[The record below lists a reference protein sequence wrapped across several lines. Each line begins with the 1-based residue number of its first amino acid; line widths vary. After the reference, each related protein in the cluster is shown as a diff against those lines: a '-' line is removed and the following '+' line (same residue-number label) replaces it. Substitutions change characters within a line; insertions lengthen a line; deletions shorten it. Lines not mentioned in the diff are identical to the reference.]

1 MEILNCNQKG
11 SVKKTSNIIKIEAK
25 LNRVLFPKYP
35 EILGKDNTFGIVS
48 WCPVNVIEG
57 DPIIDSWGGLIV
69 KGTYT
74 EEIDYHK
81 NYTIVAKEVTDKQ
94 RGTQYE
100 LMFIGELL
108 DLSKVSNQKSFLK
121 SFLTDGQITEMFK
134 ILDNPL
140 SVIEKHDINTLKKV
154 KGIGD
159 YIANCIIERF
169 EQNKDNCE
177 VYIELDDYGLTP
189 NFIQKLI
196 SKYKNPHKVVE
207 IVKKNPYQLSFE
219 VDGIGF
225 KTADEIAL
233 RSGIERTSPER
244 IKGYIN
250 CLLNEL
256 AQNGNSFITSGELT
270 SYIFEEFGGR
280 DNILEVYL
288 DDEGNVIGNNINDA
302 IDSLKENNIIEVE
315 DNDIKSKRR
324 VYLKKYYDLEKEISL
339 HLKRIANSE
348 NKFHY
353 ENWEEVVSQQE
364 RKQGWRF
371 TDEQKQGI
379 KLGLDSQVCF
389 ITGGAGVGKSSLV
402 SGILESLKDYSFAQT
417 ALAGK
422 ASARLQEVTGE
433 EGFTIHRL
441 LGFTPPHDFMFNEE
455 NPLEYDI
462 IILDEISLVGGE
474 IFLSLLKAIPNGCK
488 LIILG
493 DMGQL
498 ESIGCMNLAFDI
510 YNSKFITT
518 VELTKVHR
526 QAQKSGIITTS
537 QQIRRGEPVLEKKY
551 TGTKIVGE
559 LQDMYFDIEDT
570 CDTTRQRVLKW
581 FQEKYESDLVKDIMD
596 IQILSPCK
604 ERGDASV
611 FNLNLDV
618 QDYINPPSKSKQE
631 IKVNLGKDKSFILRE
646 GDKIMCIK
654 NNYEIMGQKRKGV
667 FNGWCG
673 ILKKVN
679 NDFGMHEVYI
689 PMIDDTMIF
698 STSDLTNGVILGY
711 ASTVHKYQGSS
722 AKIIIGVFDNTT
734 PPSMRTRELLYTLW
748 TRAEKE
754 CITVGQNSA
763 LYNAARNSGVSN
775 KNTFLVEL
783 LDSN

>member
-1 MEILNCNQKG
+1 M
-11 SVKKTSNIIKIEAK
+11 KKTSNIIKFEGN
-25 LNRVLFPKYP
+25 LNRILFPKYP
-35 EILGKDNTFGIVS
+35 EVLGKDNDFGIVS
-48 WCPVNVIEG
+48 WNPVNVLEG
-57 DPIIDSWGGLIV
+57 EPIIDSWGSLIV
-69 KGTYT
+69 KGIYS
-74 EEIDYHK
+74 EELDCHK
-81 NYTIVAKEVTDKQ
+81 DYTIIAKEIYDEQ

-100 LMFIGELL
+100 LMFIGESL
-108 DLSKVSNQKSFLK
+108 DLSKVKNQRGFLK
-121 SFLTDGQITEMFK
+121 SFLTDGQVDEMFK
-134 ILDNPL
+134 VLSNPL
-140 SVIEKHDINTLKKV
+140 EAIENHDIAALKRV
-154 KGIGD
+154 KGVGD

-169 EQNKDNCE
+169 EKNKDDCE
-177 VYIELDDYGLTP
+177 VYIELDNFGLTP

-196 SKYKNPHKVVE
+196 QRYKNPHKVIE
-207 IVKKNPYQLSFE
+207 IVKQNPYQLSFD

-225 KTADEIAL
+225 KTADDIAIKG
-233 RSGIERTSPER
+233 GIQRKSPER

-250 CLLNEL
+250 YILDNLG
-256 AQNGNSFITSGELT
+256 QSGNSYITSGELT

-280 DNILEVYL
+280 DNILDIYQ
-288 DDEGNVIGNNINDA
+288 DKNGCIIGNNINDA
-302 IDSLKENNIIEVE
+302 INSLKEENIIIVE
-315 DNDIKSKRR
+315 DHEEKSQRR
-324 VYLKKYYDLEKEISL
+324 VYLKKYYDLEKEISE
-339 HLKRIANSE
+339 HLKRIANAE
-348 NKFHY
+348 NKFNY
-353 ENWEEVVSQQE
+353 ENWEEIVRQQE
-364 RKQGWRF
+364 HKQGYRF
-371 TDEQKQGI
+371 TDEQIAGI
-379 KLGLDSQVCF
+379 KTGLDNQVCF

-402 SGILESLKDYSFAQT
+402 SGILESLKDYTFAQT

-441 LGFTPPHDFMFNEE
+441 LGFNPSLGFTFNED

-474 IFLSLLKAIPNGCK
+474 IFLSLLKAIPNGSK

-498 ESIGCMNLAFDI
+498 ESIGCMNLAFDL
-510 YNSKFITT
+510 YKSKSIITI
-518 VELTKVHR
+518 ELTKVHR

-537 QQIRRGEPVLEKKY
+537 QQIRKGQPVLEKKY
-551 TGTKIVGE
+551 TGIKTFGE
-559 LQDMYFDIEDT
+559 LQDMHFDIEDS
-570 CDTTRQRVLKW
+570 CNTTRERTIKW
-581 FQEKYESDLVKDIMD
+581 FKEKYESDLVKNIMD

-611 FNLNLDV
+611 FNLNQDV
-618 QDYINPPSKSKQE
+618 QEYVNPHDNGKNE
-631 IKVNLGKDKSFILRE
+631 IKVKLGKDKSYYLRE
-646 GDKIMCIK
+646 GDKVMCIK
-654 NNYEIMGQKRKGV
+654 NNYRIQGRKKTGV

-673 ILKKVN
+673 ILKTIDNVLG
-679 NDFGMHEVYI
+679 FHEVYI

-698 STSDLTNGVILGY
+698 STSDLTSGVVLGY

-722 AKIIIGVFDNTT
+722 AKVIIGVFDNTT

-763 LYNAARNSGVSN
+763 IYNAARNSGVTD

-783 LDSN
+783 LDGKEM

>member
-1 MEILNCNQKG
+1 MSWNP
-11 SVKKTSNIIKIEAK
+11 IK
-25 LNRVLFPKYP
+25 VLEGEP
-35 EILGKDNTFGIVS
+35 IV
-48 WCPVNVIEG
+48 
-57 DPIIDSWGGLIV
+57 DSWRSFIV
-69 KGTYT
+69 KGIYS
-74 EEIDYHK
+74 EELDYHK
-81 NYTIVAKEVTDKQ
+81 DYTIIAKEIYDEQ

-108 DLSKVSNQKSFLK
+108 DLSKVKNQRGFLK
-121 SFLTDGQITEMFK
+121 SFLTDGQVDEMFK
-134 ILDNPL
+134 VLPNPL
-140 SVIEKHDINTLKKV
+140 EAIESHDIAALKQV
-154 KGIGD
+154 KGVGD

-169 EQNKDNCE
+169 EKNKDDCE
-177 VYIELDDYGLTP
+177 VYIELDNFGLTP

-196 SKYKNPHKVVE
+196 QRYKNPHKVIE
-207 IVKKNPYQLSFE
+207 IVKQNPYQLSFD

-225 KTADEIAL
+225 KTADDIAIKG
-233 RSGIERTSPER
+233 GIQRKSPER

-250 CLLNEL
+250 YILDNLG
-256 AQNGNSFITSGELT
+256 QSGNSYITSGELT

-280 DNILEVYL
+280 DNILDIYQ
-288 DDEGNVIGNNINDA
+288 DKNGRIIGNNINDA
-302 IDSLKENNIIEVE
+302 INSLKEENIIIVE
-315 DNDIKSKRR
+315 DHEEKSQRR
-324 VYLKKYYDLEKEISL
+324 VYLKKYYDLEKEISE
-339 HLKRIANSE
+339 HLKRIANAE
-348 NKFHY
+348 NKFNY
-353 ENWEEVVSQQE
+353 ENWEEIVRQQE
-364 RKQGWRF
+364 HKQGYRF
-371 TDEQKQGI
+371 TDEQIAGI
-379 KLGLDSQVCF
+379 KTGLDNQVCF

-402 SGILESLKDYSFAQT
+402 SGILESLKDYTFAQT

-441 LGFTPPHDFMFNEE
+441 LGFNPSLGFTFNED

-498 ESIGCMNLAFDI
+498 ESIGCMNLAFDL
-510 YNSKFITT
+510 YKSKSIVTI
-518 VELTKVHR
+518 ELTKVHR

-537 QQIRRGEPVLEKKY
+537 QQIRKGQPVLEKKY
-551 TGTKIVGE
+551 TGIKTFGE
-559 LQDMYFDIEDT
+559 LQDMHFDIEDS
-570 CDTTRQRVLKW
+570 CNTTRERTIKW
-581 FQEKYESDLVKDIMD
+581 FKEKYESDFVKDVMD

-611 FNLNLDV
+611 FNLNQDV
-618 QDYINPPSKSKQE
+618 QEYVNPHDNGKNE
-631 IKVNLGKDKSFILRE
+631 IKVKLGKDKSYYLRE
-646 GDKIMCIK
+646 GDKVMCIK
-654 NNYEIMGQKRKGV
+654 NNYRIQGKKKTGV

-673 ILKKVN
+673 ILKTIDNVLG
-679 NDFGMHEVYI
+679 FHEVYI

-698 STSDLTNGVILGY
+698 STSDLTSGVVLGY

-722 AKIIIGVFDNTT
+722 AKVVIGAFDNTT

-763 LYNAARNSGVSN
+763 IYNAARNSGVTD

-783 LDSN
+783 LDEKEM

>member
-1 MEILNCNQKG
+1 M
-11 SVKKTSNIIKIEAK
+11 KKTSNIIKFEGN
-25 LNRVLFPKYP
+25 LNRILFPKYP
-35 EILGKDNTFGIVS
+35 EVLGKDNDFGIVS
-48 WCPVNVIEG
+48 WNPVNVLEG
-57 DPIIDSWGGLIV
+57 EPIIDSWGSLIV
-69 KGTYT
+69 KGIYS
-74 EEIDYHK
+74 EELDYHK
-81 NYTIVAKEVTDKQ
+81 DYTIIAKEIYDEQ

-100 LMFIGELL
+100 LMFIGESL
-108 DLSKVSNQKSFLK
+108 DLSKVKNQRGFLK
-121 SFLTDGQITEMFK
+121 SFLTDGQVDEMFK
-134 ILDNPL
+134 VLSNPL
-140 SVIEKHDINTLKKV
+140 EAIENHDIAALKRV
-154 KGIGD
+154 KGVGD

-169 EQNKDNCE
+169 EKNKDDCE
-177 VYIELDDYGLTP
+177 VYIELDNFGLTP

-196 SKYKNPHKVVE
+196 QRYKNPHKVIE
-207 IVKKNPYQLSFE
+207 IVKQNPYQLSFD

-225 KTADEIAL
+225 KTADDIAIKG
-233 RSGIERTSPER
+233 GIQRKSPER

-250 CLLNEL
+250 YILDNLG
-256 AQNGNSFITSGELT
+256 QSGNSYITSGELT

-280 DNILEVYL
+280 DNILDIYQ
-288 DDEGNVIGNNINDA
+288 DKNGCIIGNNINDA
-302 IDSLKENNIIEVE
+302 INSLKEENIIIVE
-315 DNDIKSKRR
+315 DHEEKSQRR
-324 VYLKKYYDLEKEISL
+324 VYLKKYYDLEKEISE
-339 HLKRIANSE
+339 HLKRIANAE
-348 NKFHY
+348 NKFNY
-353 ENWEEVVSQQE
+353 ENWEEIVRQQE
-364 RKQGWRF
+364 HKQGYRF
-371 TDEQKQGI
+371 TDEQIAGI
-379 KLGLDSQVCF
+379 KTGLDNQVCF

-402 SGILESLKDYSFAQT
+402 SGILESLKDYTFAQT

-441 LGFTPPHDFMFNEE
+441 LGFNPSLGFTFNED

-474 IFLSLLKAIPNGCK
+474 IFLSLLKAIPNGSK

-498 ESIGCMNLAFDI
+498 ESIGCMNLAFDL
-510 YNSKFITT
+510 YKSKSIITI
-518 VELTKVHR
+518 ELTKVHR

-537 QQIRRGEPVLEKKY
+537 QQIRKGQPVLEKKY
-551 TGTKIVGE
+551 TGIKTFGE
-559 LQDMYFDIEDT
+559 LQDMHFDIEDS
-570 CDTTRQRVLKW
+570 CNTTRERTIKW
-581 FQEKYESDLVKDIMD
+581 FKEKYESDLVKNIMD

-611 FNLNLDV
+611 FNLNQDV
-618 QDYINPPSKSKQE
+618 QEYVNPHDNGKNE
-631 IKVNLGKDKSFILRE
+631 IKVKLGKDKSYYLRE
-646 GDKIMCIK
+646 GDKVMCIK
-654 NNYEIMGQKRKGV
+654 NNYRIQGRKKTGV

-673 ILKKVN
+673 ILKTIDNVLG
-679 NDFGMHEVYI
+679 FHEVYI

-698 STSDLTNGVILGY
+698 STSDLTSGVVLGY

-722 AKIIIGVFDNTT
+722 AKVIIGVFDNTT

-763 LYNAARNSGVSN
+763 IYNAARNSGVTD

-783 LDSN
+783 LDGKETSYEKSTIN

>member
-1 MEILNCNQKG
+1 M
-11 SVKKTSNIIKIEAK
+11 KKTSNIIKFEGN
-25 LNRVLFPKYP
+25 LNRILFPKYP
-35 EILGKDNTFGIVS
+35 EILGKDNDFGIVS
-48 WCPVNVIEG
+48 WNPVNVLEG
-57 DPIIDSWGGLIV
+57 EPIIDSWGSLIV
-69 KGTYT
+69 KGIYS
-74 EEIDYHK
+74 EELDYHK
-81 NYTIVAKEVTDKQ
+81 DYTIIAKEIYDEQ

-100 LMFIGELL
+100 LMFIGESL
-108 DLSKVSNQKSFLK
+108 DLSKVKNQRGFLK
-121 SFLTDGQITEMFK
+121 SFLTDGQVDEMFK
-134 ILDNPL
+134 VLSNPL
-140 SVIEKHDINTLKKV
+140 EAIEKHDIAALKRV
-154 KGIGD
+154 KGVGD

-169 EQNKDNCE
+169 EKNKDDCE
-177 VYIELDDYGLTP
+177 VYIELDNFGLTP

-196 SKYKNPHKVVE
+196 QRYKNPHKVIE
-207 IVKKNPYQLSFE
+207 IVKQNPYQLSFD

-225 KTADEIAL
+225 KTADDIAIKG
-233 RSGIERTSPER
+233 GIQRKSPER

-250 CLLNEL
+250 YILDNLG
-256 AQNGNSFITSGELT
+256 QSGNSYITSGELT

-280 DNILEVYL
+280 DNILDIYQ
-288 DDEGNVIGNNINDA
+288 DKNGCIIGNNINDA
-302 IDSLKENNIIEVE
+302 INSLKEENIIIVE
-315 DNDIKSKRR
+315 DHEEKSQRR
-324 VYLKKYYDLEKEISL
+324 VYLKKYYDLEKEISE
-339 HLKRIANSE
+339 HLKRIANAE
-348 NKFHY
+348 NKFNY
-353 ENWEEVVSQQE
+353 ENWEEIVRQQE
-364 RKQGWRF
+364 HKQGYQF
-371 TDEQKQGI
+371 TDEQIAGI
-379 KLGLDSQVCF
+379 KTGLDNQVCF

-402 SGILESLKDYSFAQT
+402 SGILESLKDYTFAQT

-441 LGFTPPHDFMFNEE
+441 LGFNPSLGFTFNED

-474 IFLSLLKAIPNGCK
+474 IFLSLLKAIPNGSK

-498 ESIGCMNLAFDI
+498 ESIGCMNLAFDL
-510 YNSKFITT
+510 YKSKSIITI
-518 VELTKVHR
+518 ELTKVHR

-537 QQIRRGEPVLEKKY
+537 QQIRKGQPVLEKKY
-551 TGTKIVGE
+551 TGIKTFGE
-559 LQDMYFDIEDT
+559 LQDMHFDIEDS
-570 CDTTRQRVLKW
+570 CNTTRERTIKW
-581 FQEKYESDLVKDIMD
+581 FKEKYESDLVKNIMD

-611 FNLNLDV
+611 FNLNQDV
-618 QDYINPPSKSKQE
+618 QEYVNPHDNGKNE
-631 IKVNLGKDKSFILRE
+631 IKVKLGKDKSYYLRE
-646 GDKIMCIK
+646 GDKVMCIK
-654 NNYEIMGQKRKGV
+654 NNYRIQGRKKTGV

-673 ILKKVN
+673 ILKTIDNVLG
-679 NDFGMHEVYI
+679 FHEVYI

-698 STSDLTNGVILGY
+698 STSDLTSGVVLGY

-722 AKIIIGVFDNTT
+722 AKVIIGVFDNTT

-763 LYNAARNSGVSN
+763 IYNAARNSGVTD

-783 LDSN
+783 LDGKEM

>member
-1 MEILNCNQKG
+1 M
-11 SVKKTSNIIKIEAK
+11 KKTSNIIKIEAK

-48 WCPVNVIEG
+48 WYPLNVIEG
-57 DPIIDSWGGLIV
+57 DPVIDSWGALIV

-74 EEIDYHK
+74 EEIDYNK
-81 NYTIVAKEVTDKQ
+81 EYTIVAKEVYNEQ

-100 LMFIGELL
+100 LMFIGKLL
-108 DLSKVSNQKSFLK
+108 DLSKINNQKNFLK
-121 SFLTDGQITEMFK
+121 TFLTDGQITEMFK

-140 SVIEKHDINTLKKV
+140 SAIEKHDINALKKV
-154 KGIGD
+154 KGVGD

-196 SKYKNPHKVVE
+196 SKYKNPHKVIE
-207 IVKKNPYQLSFE
+207 TVKNNPYQLSFDVE
-219 VDGIGF
+219 GIGF

-233 RSGIERTSPER
+233 RSGIKSTSPER
-244 IKGYIN
+244 IKGYVN
-250 CLLNEL
+250 YLLHEL
-256 AQNGNSFITSGELT
+256 AQNGNSFITSGFLT
-270 SYIFEEFGGR
+270 SYIFEEFGGK
-280 DNILEVYL
+280 DNILETYL
-288 DDEGNVIGNNINDA
+288 DEEGNVVGNNINDA
-302 IDSLKENNIIEVE
+302 INSLKEKNIIEVE
-315 DNDIKSKRR
+315 DNEIKSQRR
-324 VYLKKYYDLEKEISL
+324 VYLKEFYDLEKEISYY
-339 HLKRIANSE
+339 LKRIANSE
-348 NKFHY
+348 NNFHY
-353 ENWEEVVSQQE
+353 ENWEEVVKQQE
-364 RKQGWRF
+364 SKQGWKF
-371 TDEQKQGI
+371 TDEQRQGI
-379 KLGLDSQVCF
+379 KIGLDNQVCF

-441 LGFTPPHDFMFNEE
+441 LGFAPPDVFAFNEE
-455 NPLEYDI
+455 YPLKYDI
-462 IILDEISLVGGE
+462 IVLDEISLVGGE

-537 QQIRRGEPVLEKKY
+537 QQIRKGEPVLEKKY
-551 TGTKIVGE
+551 TGIKVVGE

-570 CDTTRQRVLKW
+570 CSTTRQRALKW
-581 FQEKYESDLVKDIMD
+581 FREKYESDLVKNIMD

-618 QDYINPPSKSKQE
+618 QEYVNPPSQDKQE
-631 IKVNLGKDKSFILRE
+631 IVINLGKEKNFVLRE
-646 GDKIMCIK
+646 GDKVMCIK
-654 NNYEIMGQKRKGV
+654 NNYKIMGQKRKGV

-673 ILKKVN
+673 ILKKVD
-679 NDFGMHEVYI
+679 NDFGMHEIYI
-689 PMIDDTMIF
+689 PMIDDTMTF
-698 STSDLTNGVILGY
+698 STSDLTSGVVLGY
-711 ASTVHKYQGSS
+711 ASTIHKFQGSS
-722 AKIIIGVFDNTT
+722 AKVIIGVFDNTI
-734 PPSMRTRELLYTLW
+734 PPIMRTRELLYTLW

-754 CITVGQNSA
+754 CVTVGQNSA
-763 LYNAARNSGVSN
+763 LYNAARNSGVSD

>member
-1 MEILNCNQKG
+1 M
-11 SVKKTSNIIKIEAK
+11 KKTSNIIKFEGN
-25 LNRVLFPKYP
+25 LNRILFPKYP
-35 EILGKDNTFGIVS
+35 EILGKDNDFGIVS
-48 WCPVNVIEG
+48 WNPVNVLEG
-57 DPIIDSWGGLIV
+57 EPIIDSWGSLIV
-69 KGTYT
+69 KGIYS
-74 EEIDYHK
+74 EELDYHK
-81 NYTIVAKEVTDKQ
+81 DYTIIAKEIYDEQ

-100 LMFIGELL
+100 LMFIGESL
-108 DLSKVSNQKSFLK
+108 DLSKVKNQRGFLK
-121 SFLTDGQITEMFK
+121 SFLTDGQVDEMFK
-134 ILDNPL
+134 VLSNPL
-140 SVIEKHDINTLKKV
+140 EAIENHDIAALKRV
-154 KGIGD
+154 KGVGD

-169 EQNKDNCE
+169 EKNKDDCE
-177 VYIELDDYGLTP
+177 VYIELDNFGLTP

-196 SKYKNPHKVVE
+196 QRYKNPHKVIE
-207 IVKKNPYQLSFE
+207 IVKQNPYQLSFD

-225 KTADEIAL
+225 KTADDIAIKG
-233 RSGIERTSPER
+233 GIQRKSPER

-250 CLLNEL
+250 YILDNLG
-256 AQNGNSFITSGELT
+256 QSGNSYITSGELT

-280 DNILEVYL
+280 DNILDIYQ
-288 DDEGNVIGNNINDA
+288 DKNGCIIGNNINDA
-302 IDSLKENNIIEVE
+302 INSLKEENIIIVE
-315 DNDIKSKRR
+315 DHEEKSQRR
-324 VYLKKYYDLEKEISL
+324 VYLKKYYDLEKEISE
-339 HLKRIANSE
+339 HLKRIANAE
-348 NKFHY
+348 NKFNY
-353 ENWEEVVSQQE
+353 ENWEEIVRQQE
-364 RKQGWRF
+364 HKQGYRF
-371 TDEQKQGI
+371 TDEQIAGI
-379 KLGLDSQVCF
+379 KTGLDNQVCF

-402 SGILESLKDYSFAQT
+402 SGILESLKDYTFAQT

-441 LGFTPPHDFMFNEE
+441 LGFNPSLGFTFNED

-474 IFLSLLKAIPNGCK
+474 IFLSLLKAIPNGSK

-498 ESIGCMNLAFDI
+498 ESIGCMNLAFDL
-510 YNSKFITT
+510 YKSKSIITI
-518 VELTKVHR
+518 ELTKVHR

-537 QQIRRGEPVLEKKY
+537 QQIRKGQPVLEKKY
-551 TGTKIVGE
+551 TGIKTFGE
-559 LQDMYFDIEDT
+559 LQDMHFDIEDS
-570 CDTTRQRVLKW
+570 CNTTRERTIKW
-581 FQEKYESDLVKDIMD
+581 FKEKYESDLVKNIMD

-611 FNLNLDV
+611 FNLNQDV
-618 QDYINPPSKSKQE
+618 QEYVNPHDNGKNE
-631 IKVNLGKDKSFILRE
+631 IKVKLGKDKSYYLRE
-646 GDKIMCIK
+646 GDKVMCIK
-654 NNYEIMGQKRKGV
+654 NNYRIQGRKKTGV

-673 ILKKVN
+673 ILKTIDNVLG
-679 NDFGMHEVYI
+679 FHEVYI

-698 STSDLTNGVILGY
+698 STSDLTSGVVLGY

-722 AKIIIGVFDNTT
+722 AKVVIGAFDNTT

-763 LYNAARNSGVSN
+763 IYNAARNSGVTD

-783 LDSN
+783 LDGKEM

>member
-1 MEILNCNQKG
+1 M
-11 SVKKTSNIIKIEAK
+11 KKTSNIIKFEGN
-25 LNRVLFPKYP
+25 LNRILFPKYP
-35 EILGKDNTFGIVS
+35 EVLGKDNDFGIVS
-48 WCPVNVIEG
+48 WNPVNVLEG
-57 DPIIDSWGGLIV
+57 EPIIDSWGSLIV
-69 KGTYT
+69 KGIYS
-74 EEIDYHK
+74 EELDCHK
-81 NYTIVAKEVTDKQ
+81 DYTIIAKEIYDEQ

-100 LMFIGELL
+100 LMFIGESL
-108 DLSKVSNQKSFLK
+108 DLSKVKNQRGFLK
-121 SFLTDGQITEMFK
+121 SFLTDGQVDEMFK
-134 ILDNPL
+134 VLSNPL
-140 SVIEKHDINTLKKV
+140 EAIENHDIAALKRV
-154 KGIGD
+154 KGVGD

-169 EQNKDNCE
+169 EKNKDDCE
-177 VYIELDDYGLTP
+177 VYIELDNFGLTP

-196 SKYKNPHKVVE
+196 QRYKNPHKVIE
-207 IVKKNPYQLSFE
+207 IVKQNPYQLSFD

-225 KTADEIAL
+225 KTADDIAIKG
-233 RSGIERTSPER
+233 GIQRKSPER

-250 CLLNEL
+250 YILDNLG
-256 AQNGNSFITSGELT
+256 QSGNSYITSGELT

-280 DNILEVYL
+280 DNILDIYQ
-288 DDEGNVIGNNINDA
+288 DKNGCIIGNNINDA
-302 IDSLKENNIIEVE
+302 INSLKEENIIIVE
-315 DNDIKSKRR
+315 DHEEKSQRR
-324 VYLKKYYDLEKEISL
+324 VYLKKYYDLEKEISE
-339 HLKRIANSE
+339 HLKRIANAE
-348 NKFHY
+348 NKFNY
-353 ENWEEVVSQQE
+353 ENWEEIVRQQE
-364 RKQGWRF
+364 HKQGYQF
-371 TDEQKQGI
+371 TDEQIAGI
-379 KLGLDSQVCF
+379 KTGLDNQVCF

-402 SGILESLKDYSFAQT
+402 SGILESLKDYTFAQT

-441 LGFTPPHDFMFNEE
+441 LGFNPSLGFTFNED

-474 IFLSLLKAIPNGCK
+474 IFLSLLKAIPNGSK

-498 ESIGCMNLAFDI
+498 ESIGCMNLAFDL
-510 YNSKFITT
+510 YKSKSIVTI
-518 VELTKVHR
+518 ELTKVHR

-537 QQIRRGEPVLEKKY
+537 QQIRKGQPVLEKKY
-551 TGTKIVGE
+551 TGIKTFGE
-559 LQDMYFDIEDT
+559 LQDMHFDIEDS
-570 CDTTRQRVLKW
+570 CNTTRERTIKW
-581 FQEKYESDLVKDIMD
+581 FKEKYESDLVKDVMD

-611 FNLNLDV
+611 FNLNQDV
-618 QDYINPPSKSKQE
+618 QEYVNPHDNGKNE
-631 IKVNLGKDKSFILRE
+631 IKVKLGKDKSYYLRE
-646 GDKIMCIK
+646 GDKVMCIK
-654 NNYEIMGQKRKGV
+654 NNYRIQGRKKTGV

-673 ILKKVN
+673 ILKTIDNVLG
-679 NDFGMHEVYI
+679 FHEVYI

-698 STSDLTNGVILGY
+698 STSDLTSGVVLGY

-722 AKIIIGVFDNTT
+722 AKVIIGVFDNTT

-763 LYNAARNSGVSN
+763 IYNAARNSGVTD

-783 LDSN
+783 LDGKEM

>member
-1 MEILNCNQKG
+1 M
-11 SVKKTSNIIKIEAK
+11 KKTSNIIKFEGN
-25 LNRVLFPKYP
+25 LNRILFPKYP
-35 EILGKDNTFGIVS
+35 KVLGKDNDFGIVS
-48 WCPVNVIEG
+48 WNPVNVLEG
-57 DPIIDSWGGLIV
+57 EPIINSWGSLIV
-69 KGTYT
+69 KGIYSK
-74 EEIDYHK
+74 ELDCHK
-81 NYTIVAKEVTDKQ
+81 DYTIIAKEIYDEQ

-100 LMFIGELL
+100 LMFIGESL
-108 DLSKVSNQKSFLK
+108 DLSKVKNQRGFLK
-121 SFLTDGQITEMFK
+121 SFLTDGQVDEMFK
-134 ILDNPL
+134 VLSNPL
-140 SVIEKHDINTLKKV
+140 EAIENHDIAALKRV
-154 KGIGD
+154 KGVGD

-169 EQNKDNCE
+169 EKNKDDCE
-177 VYIELDDYGLTP
+177 VYIELDNFGLTP

-196 SKYKNPHKVVE
+196 QRYKNPHKVIE
-207 IVKKNPYQLSFE
+207 IVKQNPYQLSFD

-225 KTADEIAL
+225 KTADDIAIKG
-233 RSGIERTSPER
+233 GIQRKSPER

-250 CLLNEL
+250 YILDNLG
-256 AQNGNSFITSGELT
+256 QSGNSYITSGELT

-280 DNILEVYL
+280 DNILDIYQ
-288 DDEGNVIGNNINDA
+288 DKNGCIIGNNINDA
-302 IDSLKENNIIEVE
+302 INSLKEENIIIVE
-315 DNDIKSKRR
+315 DHEEKSQRR
-324 VYLKKYYDLEKEISL
+324 VYLKKYYDLEKEISE
-339 HLKRIANSE
+339 HLKRIANAE
-348 NKFHY
+348 NKFNY
-353 ENWEEVVSQQE
+353 ENWEEIVRQQE
-364 RKQGWRF
+364 HKQGYQF
-371 TDEQKQGI
+371 TDEQIAGI
-379 KLGLDSQVCF
+379 KTGLDNQVCF

-402 SGILESLKDYSFAQT
+402 SGILESLKDYTFAQT

-441 LGFTPPHDFMFNEE
+441 LGFNPSLGFTFNED

-474 IFLSLLKAIPNGCK
+474 IFLSLLKAIPNGSK

-498 ESIGCMNLAFDI
+498 ESIGCMNLAFDL
-510 YNSKFITT
+510 YKSKSIVTI
-518 VELTKVHR
+518 ELTKVHR

-537 QQIRRGEPVLEKKY
+537 QQIRKGQPVLEKKY
-551 TGTKIVGE
+551 TGIKTFGE
-559 LQDMYFDIEDT
+559 LQDMHFDIEDS
-570 CDTTRQRVLKW
+570 CNTTRERTIKW
-581 FQEKYESDLVKDIMD
+581 FKEKYESDLVKDVMD

-611 FNLNLDV
+611 FNLNQDV
-618 QDYINPPSKSKQE
+618 QEYVNPHDNGKNE
-631 IKVNLGKDKSFILRE
+631 IKVKLGKDKSYYLRE
-646 GDKIMCIK
+646 GDKVMCIK
-654 NNYEIMGQKRKGV
+654 NNYRIQGRKKIGV

-673 ILKKVN
+673 ILKTIDNVLG
-679 NDFGMHEVYI
+679 FHEVYI

-698 STSDLTNGVILGY
+698 STSDLTSGVVLGY

-722 AKIIIGVFDNTT
+722 AKVVIGAFDNTT

-763 LYNAARNSGVSN
+763 IYNAARNSGVTD

-783 LDSN
+783 LDGKEM